1 MELLYFLIFWLI
13 TGLSYFREDY
23 NDFVKGDAYIF
34 VCSIMFPLLHIATA
48 ATVLFY
54 AKTNSTIRYFA
65 IMVFEL
71 AAFMMVIALFQH
83 YPHYGDSSLYSIF
96 YLLFTYLFS
105 WSKMDCESI
114 GQRDHNIWL
123 SPGCSG
129 NILLPTKERRSA
141 SITPNS
147 LIPSYL

>member
-23 NDFVKGDAYIF
+23 NGFVKGHAYIF

-48 ATVLFY
+48 ATVLYY

-71 AAFMMVIALFQH
+71 AAFMMGIVLFQH
-83 YPHYGDSSLYSIF
+83 YSHYRYISLDSIF
-96 YLLFTYLFS
+96 YLIYIYSHIYLVDPR
-105 WSKMDCESI
+105 WTV
-114 GQRDHNIWL
+114 N
-123 SPGCSG
+123 
-129 NILLPTKERRSA
+129 LLVRETIIFGYLLAVQEISYFLPKKEEVRPLPQIA
-141 SITPNS
+141 
-147 LIPSYL
+147 